1 LINPADTTR
10 VRSRF
15 LDVSLP
21 AAGEERGHDPAPAG
35 LPAKAEVPVAP
46 AAVLIADCAR
56 RITHVEG
63 GAFDAHGL
71 RTESW
76 IGQPLE
82 QVLPPEAV
90 AILLPRFEAA
100 LGGKQQAFEYRTQ
113 DGTRLYSVQL
123 VPVPGAEGAIATV
136 VAIMQDITE
145 RVRMTSD
152 LARSEGRLREAERMV
167 GVGSWELVVATGEIT
182 CSAGLARLMELEESQ
197 PLDKFDHLALVHPA
211 DRELVAGIGEQCVR
225 HGSMTCEYRVV
236 LPSGTTR
243 VLSLHAEAITL
254 PDGRREHL
262 RGAVLDVT
270 AEREADRRR
279 LATEHLFREGFDA
292 APIGMSLADPAEGRC
307 VRVNDAMCRMLGRTR
322 EELVGR
328 TIGAI
333 APAEDLLVLRRA
345 REDMLR
351 GDIDSFT
358 SEQRFLRADGSILW
372 GLLHWAP
379 VRREDGSV
387 EAFHSQLVDITDRK
401 ERESRLQHDV
411 DAALWLGRIRDALD
425 EDRFVLYAQ
434 PIVDLITGQTV
445 QHELLLRMR
454 TDDGQ
459 IIAPG
464 EFLPAA
470 ERYGLIS
477 EIDRWVIRQ
486 AVQIASEGVPT
497 EFNLSGRSIG
507 DPDIVR
513 ELATAIEESGVDPSL
528 LVVEVTETAFVGQTE
543 AGRAF
548 AERVRELGCRLALDD
563 FGTGF
568 SSLSYLKHLPADH
581 LKIDIDFVRELTSS
595 ETDARV
601 VRGIVGLA
609 REFNQTTIAEG
620 VEDEET
626 LILLRE
632 MGVDLAQGYLF
643 GRPAPMASGAQGAD
657 RVPSKCP
664 DLAPASDNDPVE
676 IVTAAFDAF
685 ARRDLPAMLERC
697 HPDFVLR
704 SVATARRAERTTPY
718 RGHEGVRAYLRDVA
732 TIWDE
737 LTLTPLTFRH
747 AQDSVIGFGRVEG
760 RRPGERVLGSIM
772 WVVQLRGDLIASIE
786 VFQAAGGPSLSTSQ
800 IERLQ
805 EGSPSPAG
813 RGPQRLAPGASG
825 TRS

>member
-1 LINPADTTR
+1 MRPQ
-10 VRSRF
+10 S
-15 LDVSLP
+15 LDASLP
-21 AAGEERGHDPAPAG
+21 RTGEGQEHHSALTASRGDAAI
-35 LPAKAEVPVAP
+35 PVAP

-56 RITHVEG
+56 RIVHVEG

-76 IGQPLE
+76 IGQTIE
-82 QVLPPEAV
+82 RVLPAEAV
-90 AILLPRFEAA
+90 PILLPRYEAA
-100 LGGKQQAFEYRTQ
+100 LGGAAQTFEYRTH
-113 DGTRLYSVQL
+113 DGTRVYAVQL
-123 VPVPGAEGAIATV
+123 VPVPDAGGVIGTV
-136 VAIMQDITE
+136 VAVMQDVTDH
-145 RVRMTSD
+145 RQMTSD

-182 CSAGLARLMELEESQ
+182 YSAGLARLLELDENQ
-197 PLDKFDHLALVHPA
+197 PLDKFDHLRLVHPA

-225 HGSMTCEYRVV
+225 HGSMSCEYRVL
-236 LPSGTTR
+236 LPSGATR
-243 VLSLHAEAITL
+243 VLSLHAEAITQ
-254 PDGRREHL
+254 PDGRRDHL

-270 AEREADRRR
+270 AEREADRKR
-279 LATEHLFREGFDA
+279 LAAEHLFRQGFDA
-292 APIGMSLADPAEGRC
+292 APIGMSLADPVEGRC
-307 VRVNDAMCRMLGRTR
+307 VRVNDAMCRLLGRTS
-322 EELVGR
+322 EELIGR

-333 APAEDLLVLRRA
+333 VPAEDLVLLRRA

-351 GDIDSFT
+351 GKIDSFT

-387 EAFHSQLVDITDRK
+387 EAFHSQLVDITDRR
-401 ERESRLQHDV
+401 ERESRLEHDV
-411 DAALWLGRIRDALD
+411 GEALWLGRIRDALD

-434 PIVDLITGQTV
+434 PIVDLMTGQTV

-454 TDDGQ
+454 TEDGE

-477 EIDRWVIRQ
+477 EIDRWVIRR
-486 AVQIASEGVPT
+486 AVEIASEGVPT

-507 DPDIVR
+507 DPDILR

-528 LVVEVTETAFVGQTE
+528 LVVEVTETALVGQTE

-581 LKIDIDFVRELTSS
+581 LKIDIDFVRDLTSS

-620 VEDEET
+620 VEDEAT
-626 LILLRE
+626 LVLLRE

-643 GRPAPMASGAQGAD
+643 GRPAPLAEVATASAP
-657 RVPSKCP
+657 VPRTTS
-664 DLAPASDNDPVE
+664 PAAEDSVG
-676 IVTAAFDAF
+676 IVVAAFDAF
-685 ARRDLPAMLERC
+685 ARRDVPAMLERC

-704 SVATARRAERTTPY
+704 SFATAQRAERTTPY
-718 RGHEGVRAYLRDVA
+718 RGHEGVHAYLRDVA
-732 TIWDE
+732 TVWEE

-747 AQDSVIGFGRVEG
+747 AQESVIGFGRVEG
-760 RRPGERVLGSIM
+760 RLPGERVLGSIM
-772 WVVQLRGDLIASIE
+772 WVVRLRADLISSIE
-786 VFQAAGGPSLSTSQ
+786 VFQASSGPSLSTSQ

-805 EGSPSPAG
+805 GGAPCPGLREASPA
-813 RGPQRLAPGASG
+813 RASG
-825 TRS
+825 R

>member
-1 LINPADTTR
+1 M
-10 VRSRF
+10 
-15 LDVSLP
+15 
-21 AAGEERGHDPAPAG
+21 AAEAG
-35 LPAKAEVPVAP
+35 TPVAP
-46 AAVLIADCAR
+46 AAVLITDCAR

-63 GAFDAHGL
+63 GALDAHGL

-76 IGQPLE
+76 IGQTIE
-82 QVLPPEAV
+82 RVLPPEAV
-90 AILLPRFEAA
+90 SILLPRYEAA
-100 LGGKQQAFEYRTQ
+100 LGGEPQAFEYRTH
-113 DGTRLYSVQL
+113 DGTRQYSVQL
-123 VPVPGAEGAIATV
+123 VPVPGAEGAIGTV
-136 VAIMQDITE
+136 VAIMQDITD
-145 RVRMTSD
+145 RVKMTSE
-152 LARSEGRLREAERMV
+152 LARSEDRLREAERMV

-182 CSAGLARLMELEESQ
+182 YSAGLARLLELEEDQ
-197 PLDKFDHLALVHPA
+197 PLDKVDHLELIHPA
-211 DRELVAGIGEQCVR
+211 DRELVAGLGEQCVR
-225 HGSMTCEYRVV
+225 HGSTSCEYRVV
-236 LPSGTTR
+236 LPSGRTR
-243 VLSLHAEAITL
+243 ILSLHAEAITL

-270 AEREADRRR
+270 AEREADQRR
-279 LATEHLFREGFDA
+279 LAAEYLFRQGFDA
-292 APIGMSLADPAEGRC
+292 SPIGMALTDPVEGRC
-307 VRVNDAMCRMLGRTR
+307 VRINDAMCRQLGRSR
-322 EELVGR
+322 EEVIGGSLVGL
-328 TIGAI
+328 AI
-333 APAEDLLVLRRA
+333 DENQAMLRRA

-351 GDIDSFT
+351 GDCDAFT
-358 SEQRFLRADGSILW
+358 AEMRYLQSDGSEAW

-379 VRREDGSV
+379 VRRADGSV

-401 ERESRLQHDV
+401 ERESQLQHDV
-411 DAALWLGRIRDALD
+411 GDAVWLGRIRDALD

-454 TDDGQ
+454 SDNGE

-643 GRPAPMASGAQGAD
+643 GRPAPMASGARGAG
-657 RVPSKCP
+657 RVPAKCP
-664 DLAPASDNDPVE
+664 GLAPASDNDPVE

-704 SVATARRAERTTPY
+704 SFATAQLAERTAPY
-718 RGHEGVRAYLRDVA
+718 RGHEGVHAYLRDVA
-732 TIWDE
+732 TIWEE
-737 LTLTPLTFRH
+737 LTLTPLTFRRAH
-747 AQDSVIGFGRVEG
+747 DSVIGFGRVEG

-772 WVVQLRGDLIASIE
+772 WVVRLRGDLIASIE
-786 VFQAAGGPSLSTSQ
+786 VFQAAGGPSLTTSQ

-805 EGSPSPAG
+805 EGSPSAAL
-813 RGPQRLAPGASG
+813 RGGA
-825 TRS
+825 TARARS

>member
-1 LINPADTTR
+1 MPPISRR
-10 VRSRF
+10 VRPHF
-15 LDVSLP
+15 LDASLP
-21 AAGEERGHDPAPAG
+21 RTREGLGHISALAAPPVEAG
-35 LPAKAEVPVAP
+35 IPVAP
-46 AAVLIADCAR
+46 ATVLIADCAR
-56 RITHVEG
+56 RILHVAG
-63 GAFDAHGL
+63 GAFAAHGL
-71 RTESW
+71 DTESW
-76 IGQPLE
+76 IGQTIE
-82 QVLPPEAV
+82 QILPPEAV
-90 AILLPRFEAA
+90 PILLPRYEAA
-100 LGGKQQAFEYRTQ
+100 LGGEPQAFEYHTQ
-113 DGTRLYSVQL
+113 DGTRMYSVQL
-123 VPVPGAEGAIATV
+123 VPVPGAAGTIGSV
-136 VAIMQDITE
+136 VAVMRDVTD
-145 RVRMTSD
+145 RVKMTAD

-167 GVGSWELVVATGEIT
+167 GVGSWELVVASGEIT
-182 CSAGLARLMELEESQ
+182 YSAGLARLLELEEDQ
-197 PLDKFDHLALVHPA
+197 PLDKVAHLALVHPA

-225 HGSMTCEYRVV
+225 HGSTSCEYRVV
-236 LPSGTTR
+236 LPNGTER
-243 VLSLHAEAITL
+243 VLSLQAEAITL

-279 LATEHLFREGFDA
+279 LAAEHLFRQGFDA
-292 APIGMSLADPAEGRC
+292 APIGMSLADPVEGRC
-307 VRVNDAMCRMLGRTR
+307 VRVNDAMCRMLGRPH
-322 EELVGR
+322 EVLIGQ
-328 TIGAI
+328 TIGSI
-333 APAEDLLVLRRA
+333 LPAEDLLVLRRL
-345 REDMLR
+345 REQMLR
-351 GDIDSFT
+351 GEIDSFT
-358 SEQRFLRADGSILW
+358 AEQRFVRGDGSILW

-411 DAALWLGRIRDALD
+411 GEALWLGRIRDALD
-425 EDRFVLYAQ
+425 EDRLVLYAQ
-434 PIVDLITGQTV
+434 PIVDLINGETV

-454 TDDGQ
+454 SEDGE

-507 DPDIVR
+507 DPDILR
-513 ELATAIEESGVDPSL
+513 ELATAVQESGVDPSL

-548 AERVRELGCRLALDD
+548 AQSVRELGCRLALDD

-581 LKIDIDFVRELTSS
+581 LKIDIEFVRDLTTS

-620 VEDEET
+620 VEDEAT
-626 LILLRE
+626 LLMLRE

-643 GRPAPMASGAQGAD
+643 GRPAPMARDARGSD
-657 RVPSKCP
+657 RVSAKCP
-664 DLAPASDNDPVE
+664 GLAPASDTDPVE

-685 ARRDLPAMLERC
+685 AGRDLEAMLTHC

-704 SVATARRAERTTPY
+704 SFATARRAERTTPY
-718 RGHEGVRAYLRDVA
+718 VGHDGVHAYLRDVA

-737 LTLTPLTFRH
+737 LTLTPLTFRQ
-747 AQDSVIGFGRVEG
+747 AQESVIGFGRVEG
-760 RRPGERVLGSIM
+760 RRPGERILGSIM
-772 WVVQLRGDLIASIE
+772 WVVALRGDLISSIE
-786 VFQAAGGPSLSTSQ
+786 VFQAAGGPSLSASQ
-800 IERLQ
+800 IDRLVDSAPSFASRP
-805 EGSPSPAG
+805 GSPVRA
-813 RGPQRLAPGASG
+813 RG
-825 TRS
+825 

>member
-1 LINPADTTR
+1 M
-10 VRSRF
+10 
-15 LDVSLP
+15 
-21 AAGEERGHDPAPAG
+21 
-35 LPAKAEVPVAP
+35 PVAP
-46 AAVLIADCAR
+46 AAVLITDCAR
-56 RITHVEG
+56 RIVHVEG

-76 IGQPLE
+76 MGQTIDD
-82 QVLPPEAV
+82 VLPAD
-90 AILLPRFEAA
+90 AMRILIPRYEAA
-100 LGGKQQAFEYRTQ
+100 LGGAPQAFEYHAQ
-113 DGTRLYSVQL
+113 DGTRVYSVQL
-123 VPVPGAEGAIATV
+123 VPIPGDDGVIGTV
-136 VAIMQDITE
+136 VAVMQDVTQ
-145 RVRMTSD
+145 RVQMTSD

-182 CSAGLARLMELEESQ
+182 YSAGLARLLELEENQ
-197 PLDKFDHLALVHPA
+197 PLDKFAHLQLVHPA
-211 DRELVAGIGEQCVR
+211 DREIVAGIGEQCVL
-225 HGSMTCEYRVV
+225 HGSTTCEYRVL
-236 LPSGTTR
+236 LPSGATR
-243 VLSLHAEAITL
+243 TLSLHAEAATL

-270 AEREADRRR
+270 AERDTDRRR
-279 LATEHLFREGFDA
+279 LATEYLFRQGFDA
-292 APIGMSLADPAEGRC
+292 SPIGMALTDPVEGRC
-307 VRVNDAMCRMLGRTR
+307 VRLNDAMCRQLGRSR
-322 EELVGR
+322 EDVIGGSLVGL
-328 TIGAI
+328 AI
-333 APAEDLLVLRRA
+333 DENQAVLRRA

-351 GDIDSFT
+351 GDCDTFT
-358 SEQRFLRADGSILW
+358 AEMRYRRGDGSEAW

-387 EAFHSQLVDITDRK
+387 EAFHSQLVDVTDRK
-401 ERESRLQHDV
+401 ERESRLEHDV
-411 DAALWLGRIRDALD
+411 GEAVWLGRIRDALD
-425 EDRFVLYAQ
+425 EDRLVLYAQ
-434 PIVDLITGQTV
+434 PIVDLMTGQTV

-454 TDDGQ
+454 SEDGE
-459 IIAPG
+459 IIPPG

-507 DPDIVR
+507 DPDILR
-513 ELATAIEESGVDPSL
+513 ELATAIDESGVDPSL

-568 SSLSYLKHLPADH
+568 SSLSYLKHVPADH
-581 LKIDIDFVRELTSS
+581 LKIDIDFVRDLTSS

-643 GRPAPMASGAQGAD
+643 GRPAPLADVPTAS
-657 RVPSKCP
+657 
-664 DLAPASDNDPVE
+664 APLPPTTASVAEDSIAVVVE
-676 IVTAAFDAF
+676 AFDAF

-697 HPDFVLR
+697 HADFVLR
-704 SVATARRAERTTPY
+704 SFATAQRAERTTPY
-718 RGHEGVRAYLRDVA
+718 RGHEGVDAYLHDVA
-732 TIWDE
+732 TIWEE
-737 LTLTPLTFRH
+737 LILTPLTFRH
-747 AQDSVIGFGRVEG
+747 AQESVIGFGRVEG

-772 WVVQLRGDLIASIE
+772 WVVRLRGDLISSIE
-786 VFQAAGGPSLSTSQ
+786 VFQAAGGPSLSSSQ

-805 EGSPSPAG
+805 EGSPCPGVSGGSPARAG
-813 RGPQRLAPGASG
+813 R
-825 TRS
+825 

>member
-1 LINPADTTR
+1 MHL
-10 VRSRF
+10 
-15 LDVSLP
+15 
-21 AAGEERGHDPAPAG
+21 
-35 LPAKAEVPVAP
+35 
-46 AAVLIADCAR
+46 
-56 RITHVEG
+56 EG

-71 RTESW
+71 HTESW
-76 IGQPLE
+76 IGQTIE
-82 QVLPPEAV
+82 QVLPREAV
-90 AILLPRFEAA
+90 PILLPRYELA
-100 LGGKQQAFEYRTQ
+100 LRGEPQAFEYRTH
-113 DGTRLYSVQL
+113 DGTRLYSVQF
-123 VPVPGAEGAIATV
+123 VPVPGADGAIGTV
-136 VAIMQDITE
+136 VAIMQDITA
-145 RVRMTSD
+145 RVTVTSD
-152 LARSEGRLREAERMV
+152 LARSEDRLREAERMV

-182 CSAGLARLMELEESQ
+182 YSAGLARLLELEEDQ
-197 PLDKFDHLALVHPA
+197 PLDKDAHLELVHPA
-211 DRELVAGIGEQCVR
+211 DRELVAAIGERCVLK
-225 HGSMTCEYRVV
+225 GSMSCEYRVV

-243 VLSLHAEAITL
+243 ILSLHAEAITL
-254 PDGRREHL
+254 PDGRRKHL

-270 AEREADRRR
+270 AEREADRQR
-279 LATEHLFREGFDA
+279 LATEYLFRQGFDGS
-292 APIGMSLADPAEGRC
+292 PIGMALTDPVEGRC
-307 VRVNDAMCRMLGRTR
+307 VRINDAMCRQLGRAR
-322 EELVGR
+322 EDVIGGSLVGL
-328 TIGAI
+328 ALDENQ
-333 APAEDLLVLRRA
+333 AALRRA
-345 REDMLR
+345 REEMLR
-351 GDIDSFT
+351 GDCDAFT
-358 SEQRFLRADGSILW
+358 AEMRYLRSDGSEAW

-401 ERESRLQHDV
+401 EREFQLEHDV
-411 DAALWLGRIRDALD
+411 GEALWLDRIRDALD

-434 PIVDLITGQTV
+434 PIVDLMTGQTV

-454 TDDGQ
+454 SPDGQ

-507 DPDIVR
+507 DPDILR

-548 AERVRELGCRLALDD
+548 AQRVRELGCRLALDD

-643 GRPAPMASGAQGAD
+643 GRPAPMASGARGAD
-657 RVPSKCP
+657 RVPAKCP
-664 DLAPASDNDPVE
+664 GLAPASDHDPVE

-685 ARRDLPAMLERC
+685 ARRDVPAMLERC

-704 SVATARRAERTTPY
+704 SFATAQRAERTAPY
-718 RGHEGVRAYLRDVA
+718 RGHEGVHAYLRDVA
-732 TIWDE
+732 TIWEE

-747 AQDSVIGFGRVEG
+747 AQESVIGFGRVEG

-772 WVVQLRGDLIASIE
+772 WVVRLRGDLVASIE
-786 VFQAAGGPSLSTSQ
+786 VFQAAGGPSLSSSQ
-800 IERLQ
+800 IERLR
-805 EGSPSPAG
+805 EGSPSSARQGPSSPAG
-813 RGPQRLAPGASG
+813 HAHSVARA
-825 TRS
+825 RS

>member
-1 LINPADTTR
+1 M
-10 VRSRF
+10 
-15 LDVSLP
+15 
-21 AAGEERGHDPAPAG
+21 
-35 LPAKAEVPVAP
+35 PVAP
-46 AAVLIADCAR
+46 AAVLITDCAR
-56 RITHVEG
+56 RIVHVEG
-63 GAFDAHGL
+63 GAFDAQGV

-76 IGQPLE
+76 LGQTIDDA
-82 QVLPPEAV
+82 LPADTMP
-90 AILLPRFEAA
+90 ILIPRYEAA
-100 LGGKQQAFEYRTQ
+100 LGGAPQAFEYHTQ
-113 DGTRLYSVQL
+113 DGRRVYSVQL
-123 VPVPGAEGAIATV
+123 VPIPRADGVIGTV
-136 VAIMQDITE
+136 VAVMQDVTQ
-145 RVRMTSD
+145 RVQMTSD

-182 CSAGLARLMELEESQ
+182 YSAGLARLLELEENQ
-197 PLDKFDHLALVHPA
+197 PLDKFDHLQVVHPA
-211 DRELVAGIGEQCVR
+211 DREVVAGIGEQCVR
-225 HGSMTCEYRVV
+225 DGSMTCEYRVI
-236 LPSGTTR
+236 LPSGATR
-243 VLSLHAEAITL
+243 TLSLHAEAVTL

-279 LATEHLFREGFDA
+279 LATEYLFRQGFDA
-292 APIGMSLADPAEGRC
+292 SPIGMALTDPVEGRC
-307 VRVNDAMCRMLGRTR
+307 VRINDAMCRQLGRSR
-322 EELVGR
+322 EEVIGGSLVGL
-328 TIGAI
+328 AI
-333 APAEDLLVLRRA
+333 DENQAVLRRA

-351 GDIDSFT
+351 GDCDAFT
-358 SEQRFLRADGSILW
+358 AEMRYRRSDGGEAW

-401 ERESRLQHDV
+401 ERESRLEHDV
-411 DAALWLGRIRDALD
+411 GDAMWLGRIRDALD
-425 EDRFVLYAQ
+425 EDRLVLYAQ
-434 PIVDLITGQTV
+434 PIVDLMTGQTV

-454 TDDGQ
+454 SEDGG
-459 IIAPG
+459 IIPPG

-507 DPDIVR
+507 DPDILR
-513 ELATAIEESGVDPSL
+513 ELATAIDESGVDPSL

-581 LKIDIDFVRELTSS
+581 LKIDIEFVRDLTSS

-643 GRPAPMASGAQGAD
+643 GRPAPLADVPTAS
-657 RVPSKCP
+657 
-664 DLAPASDNDPVE
+664 APLPRTTASVAEDSIA
-676 IVTAAFDAF
+676 IVVDAFDAF
-685 ARRDLPAMLERC
+685 ARRDLPAMLEHC

-704 SVATARRAERTTPY
+704 SFATAQRADRTTPY
-718 RGHEGVRAYLRDVA
+718 RGHDGVDAYLRDVA
-732 TIWDE
+732 TIWEE

-747 AQDSVIGFGRVEG
+747 AQESVIGFGRVEG

-772 WVVQLRGDLIASIE
+772 WVVRLRGELISSIE
-786 VFQAAGGPSLSTSQ
+786 VFQAAGGPSLSSSQ
-800 IERLQ
+800 IERLE
-805 EGSPSPAG
+805 EGSPCPGVRGGSPARAG
-813 RGPQRLAPGASG
+813 S
-825 TRS
+825 

>member
-1 LINPADTTR
+1 MGEWREHNPAPSAD
-10 VRSRF
+10 
-15 LDVSLP
+15 
-21 AAGEERGHDPAPAG
+21 AGA
-35 LPAKAEVPVAP
+35 LVAP
-46 AAVLIADCAR
+46 AAVLITDCAR
-56 RITHVEG
+56 RIVHLEG
-63 GAFDAHGL
+63 AAFDAHGL

-76 IGQPLE
+76 IGQAIE
-82 QVLPPEAV
+82 QVLPPEV
-90 AILLPRFEAA
+90 VPILLPRYELA
-100 LGGKQQAFEYRTQ
+100 LGGEPQAFEYRTH

-123 VPVPGAEGAIATV
+123 VPVPGADGAIGAV
-136 VAIMQDITE
+136 VAITQDITA
-145 RVRMTSD
+145 RVTITSD
-152 LARSEGRLREAERMV
+152 LARSEDRLREAERMV

-182 CSAGLARLMELEESQ
+182 YSAGLARLLELEEDQ
-197 PLDKFDHLALVHPA
+197 PLDKHAHLELVHPA
-211 DRELVAGIGEQCVR
+211 DRELVAGIGERCVLQ
-225 HGSMTCEYRVV
+225 GSTSCEYRVV

-243 VLSLHAEAITL
+243 ILSLHAEAITL

-279 LATEHLFREGFDA
+279 LAAEYLFRQGFDA
-292 APIGMSLADPAEGRC
+292 SPIGMALTDPVEGRC
-307 VRVNDAMCRMLGRTR
+307 VRINDAMCRQLGRAR
-322 EELVGR
+322 EDVIGGSLVAL
-328 TIGAI
+328 AI
-333 APAEDLLVLRRA
+333 DENQAVLRRA

-351 GDIDSFT
+351 GDCDAFT
-358 SEQRFLRADGSILW
+358 AEMRYLRSDGGEAW

-401 ERESRLQHDV
+401 EREFQLEHDV
-411 DAALWLGRIRDALD
+411 GEALWLDRIRNALD

-434 PIVDLITGQTV
+434 PIVDLMTGQTV

-454 TDDGQ
+454 SEDGQ

-507 DPDIVR
+507 DPDILR
-513 ELATAIEESGVDPSL
+513 ELATAIEESEVDPSL

-548 AERVRELGCRLALDD
+548 AQRVRELGCRLALDD

-609 REFNQTTIAEG
+609 HEFNQTTIAEG

-643 GRPAPMASGAQGAD
+643 GRPAPMASGARGAD
-657 RVPSKCP
+657 RVPAKCP
-664 DLAPASDNDPVE
+664 GLAPASDHDPVE
-676 IVTAAFDAF
+676 IVTAAFAAF

-704 SVATARRAERTTPY
+704 SMATAQRAERTKPY
-718 RGHEGVRAYLRDVA
+718 HGHEGVQAYLRDVA
-732 TIWDE
+732 TIWE
-737 LTLTPLTFRH
+737 ELSLTLLTFRH
-747 AQDSVIGFGRVEG
+747 AHDSVIGFGRVEG
-760 RRPGERVLGSIM
+760 RRPGERLLGSIM
-772 WVVQLRGDLIASIE
+772 WVVRLRGDLITSIE
-786 VFQAAGGPSLSTSQ
+786 VFQAAGGPSLSSSQ
-800 IERLQ
+800 IARLQ
-805 EGSPSPAG
+805 EGTPSATGQSPCSPTGQCPPSPTEPAHAAA
-813 RGPQRLAPGASG
+813 RA
-825 TRS
+825 RSQL

>member
-1 LINPADTTR
+1 M
-10 VRSRF
+10 
-15 LDVSLP
+15 
-21 AAGEERGHDPAPAG
+21 
-35 LPAKAEVPVAP
+35 
-46 AAVLIADCAR
+46 
-56 RITHVEG
+56 HVEG
-63 GAFDAHGL
+63 GAFAAHGL
-71 RTESW
+71 HTESW
-76 IGQPLE
+76 IGQTIE
-82 QVLPPEAV
+82 QVLPAEALPT
-90 AILLPRFEAA
+90 LLPCYEAA
-100 LGGKQQAFEYRTQ
+100 LGGAPQALEYRTQ

-123 VPVPGAEGAIATV
+123 VPVPGPEGAITTV
-136 VAIMQDITE
+136 VAIMQDITD
-145 RVRMTSD
+145 RVRIISE

-167 GVGSWELVVATGEIT
+167 GVGSWELVVATGAIT
-182 CSAGLARLMELEESQ
+182 CSAGLARLLELEENQ
-197 PLDKFDHLALVHPA
+197 PLDKHQHLELVHPA

-225 HGSMTCEYRVV
+225 HGSTSCEYRVL

-243 VLSLHAEAITL
+243 ILSLHAEAIAEA
-254 PDGRREHL
+254 DGRREHL

-270 AEREADRRR
+270 GEREADRRR
-279 LATEHLFREGFDA
+279 LAAEHLFREGFDGS
-292 APIGMSLADPAEGRC
+292 PIGMALTDPVDGRC
-307 VRVNDAMCRMLGRTR
+307 IRINDAMCEQLGRTR
-322 EELVGR
+322 EQITGGTLVGLA
-328 TIGAI
+328 TEENQPI
-333 APAEDLLVLRRA
+333 LRRA

-351 GDIDSFT
+351 GDCEFFKA
-358 SEQRFLRADGSILW
+358 EMRYVRGDGSDAW

-379 VRREDGSV
+379 VRREDGSI

-401 ERESRLQHDV
+401 DRETQLEHDV
-411 DAALWLGRIRDALD
+411 GEALWLGRIRDALD

-434 PIVDLITGQTV
+434 PIVDLMTGETV

-454 TDDGQ
+454 SEDGT
-459 IIAPG
+459 IVAPG

-486 AVQIASEGVPT
+486 AVEIAAEGVPA

-507 DPDIVR
+507 DPDILR
-513 ELATAIEESGVDPSL
+513 ELAAALEESGVDPSL

-595 ETDARV
+595 DTDARV

-626 LILLRE
+626 LVLLRE

-643 GRPAPMASGAQGAD
+643 GRPAPLAEVPTASA
-657 RVPSKCP
+657 RIPR
-664 DLAPASDNDPVE
+664 PASTVAEDSVA
-676 IVTAAFDAF
+676 IVVAAFDAF

-704 SVATARRAERTTPY
+704 SFATAQRVDRTAPY
-718 RGHEGVRAYLRDVA
+718 RGHEGVHAYVRDVA
-732 TIWDE
+732 AVWED
-737 LTLTPLTFRH
+737 LTLTPLTFRL
-747 AQDSVIGFGRVEG
+747 AQESVIGFGRVEG

-772 WVVQLRGDLIASIE
+772 WVAGLRGDLITSIE
-786 VFQAAGGPSLSTSQ
+786 VFQAAGGPSLSVSQ
-800 IERLQ
+800 TERLQ
-805 EGSPSPAG
+805 GGSPCPGVRESTPAS
-813 RGPQRLAPGASG
+813 RE
-825 TRS
+825 

>member
-1 LINPADTTR
+1 MPAETGR
-10 VRSRF
+10 
-15 LDVSLP
+15 P
-21 AAGEERGHDPAPAG
+21 G
-35 LPAKAEVPVAP
+35 AP

-56 RITHVEG
+56 RIIHVEG
-63 GAFDAHGL
+63 GAFAAHDL

-76 IGQPLE
+76 IGQRIE
-82 QVLPPEAV
+82 QVLPADAV
-90 AILLPRFEAA
+90 PILLPRYETA
-100 LGGKQQAFEYRTQ
+100 LSGEPQAFEYRAH

-123 VPVPGAEGAIATV
+123 VPVPGPEGAITTI
-136 VAIMQDITE
+136 VAIMQDITA

-167 GVGSWELVVATGEIT
+167 GVGSWELVVATGAIT
-182 CSAGLARLMELEESQ
+182 YSPGLAQLLELEDNQ
-197 PLDKFDHLALVHPA
+197 PLDKHQHLELVHPA

-225 HGSMTCEYRVV
+225 DGSTSCEYRVV
-236 LPSGTTR
+236 LPGGTTR
-243 VLSLHAEAITL
+243 VLALHAEAITS

-270 AEREADRRR
+270 AERETDRRR
-279 LATEHLFREGFDA
+279 LAAEHLFRAGFDA
-292 APIGMSLADPAEGRC
+292 SPIGMALTDPVEGRC
-307 VRVNDAMCRMLGRTR
+307 VRINDAMCRQLGRAR
-322 EELVGR
+322 EDIVG
-328 TIGAI
+328 GSLI
-333 APAEDLLVLRRA
+333 ALGLKENQTLLRRA
-345 REDMLR
+345 REDILR
-351 GDIDSFT
+351 GDSDSFT
-358 SEQRFLRADGSILW
+358 GEMRYIRGDGSEAW

-401 ERESRLQHDV
+401 EHETQLEHDV
-411 DAALWLGRIRDALD
+411 GEALWLGRIRNALD
-425 EDRFVLYAQ
+425 EDRLVLYAQ
-434 PIVDLITGQTV
+434 PIVDLLTGETV

-454 TDDGQ
+454 SEDGT

-486 AVQIASEGVPT
+486 AVRIAAEGVPT

-507 DPDIVR
+507 DPDILR
-513 ELATAIEESGVDPSL
+513 ELAAALKESDVDPSL
-528 LVVEVTETAFVGQTE
+528 LVVEVTETALVGQTE

-548 AERVRELGCRLALDD
+548 AERVRGLGCRLALDD

-643 GRPAPMASGAQGAD
+643 GRPAPLADVPTASAPIP
-657 RVPSKCP
+657 R
-664 DLAPASDNDPVE
+664 PASAVAEDSVA
-676 IVTAAFDAF
+676 IVVAAFGAF

-697 HPDFVLR
+697 TDDFVLR
-704 SVATARRAERTTPY
+704 SFATAQRAERTTPY
-718 RGHEGVRAYLRDVA
+718 RGHEGVQAYMRDVA
-732 TIWDE
+732 TVWEE
-737 LTLTPLTFRH
+737 LTLTPLTFRN
-747 AQDSVIGFGRVEG
+747 AQESVIGFGRVEG

-772 WVVQLRGDLIASIE
+772 WMVRLRGDLISSIE
-786 VFQAAGGPSLSTSQ
+786 VFQAAGGPTLSSSQ

-805 EGSPSPAG
+805 EGSPCPGVRADAPAP
-813 RGPQRLAPGASG
+813 RR
-825 TRS
+825 

>member
-1 LINPADTTR
+1 
-10 VRSRF
+10 VRSRL
-15 LDVSLP
+15 LDASLP
-21 AAGEERGHDPAPAG
+21 WTEDKRGYDPAPAA
-35 LPAKAEVPVAP
+35 PRAEAGIPVAP

-56 RITHVEG
+56 RIVHVEG
-63 GAFDAHGL
+63 DAFAAHGL

-76 IGQPLE
+76 IGQRIE
-82 QVLPPEAV
+82 QVLPAEAV
-90 AILLPRFEAA
+90 SVLLPRYEAA
-100 LGGKQQAFEYRTQ
+100 LGGKPQTFEYRTH
-113 DGTRLYSVQL
+113 DRSRLYSVQL
-123 VPVPGAEGAIATV
+123 VPVPGAEGAIGTV
-136 VAIMQDITE
+136 VSIMQDITD
-145 RVRMTSD
+145 RVKMTSD
-152 LARSEGRLREAERMV
+152 LARSEDRLREAERMV

-182 CSAGLARLMELEESQ
+182 YSAGLAGLMELEENQ
-197 PLDKFDHLALVHPA
+197 PLDKFEHLELIHPA
-211 DRELVAGIGEQCVR
+211 DRELVAGIGEQCVI
-225 HGSMTCEYRVV
+225 HGSMSCEYRVV
-236 LPSGTTR
+236 LRSGATR
-243 VLSLHAEAITL
+243 ILLLHAEAITR

-270 AEREADRRR
+270 AEREADRRC
-279 LATEHLFREGFDA
+279 LAAEHLFRQGFDA
-292 APIGMSLADPAEGRC
+292 APIGMSLADPVEGRC

-322 EELVGR
+322 DELVGK
-328 TIGAI
+328 TIATI
-333 APAEDLLVLRRA
+333 APAEDLVVLRRA
-345 REDMLR
+345 REEMLR
-351 GDIDSFT
+351 GELDSFT

-372 GLLHWAP
+372 GLVHWAP

-411 DAALWLGRIRDALD
+411 GEALWLGRIRDALD

-434 PIVDLITGQTV
+434 PIVDLMTGQTV

-454 TDDGQ
+454 SDDGE

-486 AVQIASEGVPT
+486 AVQIAAGGVPT

-513 ELATAIEESGVDPSL
+513 ELAAAIEESGVDPSL

-581 LKIDIDFVRELTSS
+581 LKIDIDFVRELTTSD
-595 ETDARV
+595 TDARV

-643 GRPAPMASGAQGAD
+643 GRPAPLASEARGD
-657 RVPSKCP
+657 RVPGKCSG
-664 DLAPASDNDPVE
+664 LAPASDTDPVE

-685 ARRDLPAMLERC
+685 ARRDVPAMLERC
-697 HPDFVLR
+697 HRDFVLR
-704 SVATARRAERTTPY
+704 SFATAQRAERTTPY
-718 RGHEGVRAYLRDVA
+718 RGHDGVHAYLRDVA
-732 TIWDE
+732 TIWEE
-737 LTLTPLTFRH
+737 LALTPLTFRH
-747 AQDSVIGFGRVEG
+747 AQESVIGFGRVEG
-760 RRPGERVLGSIM
+760 RRPGERILGSIM
-772 WVVQLRGDLIASIE
+772 WVVRLRGDLISSIE
-786 VFQAAGGPSLSTSQ
+786 VFQAAGGPSLSSSQ

-805 EGSPSPAG
+805 EGSPSPAV
-813 RGPQRLAPGASG
+813 RRHSAA
-825 TRS
+825 RARD